1 MNRGADPRR
10 RRVVAWIAL
19 ASAAP
24 RAPASP
30 GAPPAPPSTGPAAY
44 AARAMALRDEALR
57 RGDQPY
63 GAVVVKDGRIVGE
76 GVSMVIARGDPDA
89 HAERVAIADA
99 RRRLG
104 TAELDGTELY
114 GSSPA
119 CAACRDAARDARVAR
134 LYHGAGATDDGP
146 PS

>member
-1 MNRGADPRR
+1 MIRGADPRR
-10 RRVVAWIAL
+10 RRLVGWIAL
-19 ASAAP
+19 APAAP
-24 RAPASP
+24 RAFAKS
-30 GAPPAPPSTGPAAY
+30 GAPPVPPSTGPAAY
-44 AARAMALRDEALR
+44 AARAMALRDEAVR

-76 GVSMVIARGDPDA
+76 GVSAVIARGDPDA
-89 HAERVAIADA
+89 HAERLAIADA

-104 TAELDGTELY
+104 TADLDGAALY

-119 CAACRDAARDARVAR
+119 CAVCRAAARDARIAR